1 MKTSNFKIVTNLI
14 FFSIF
19 LLFTSISLF
28 QYLTGKHIVN
38 KSFEYEAS
46 LLQIDFVSSDYG
58 IIKVIKNIVNESI
71 IRLIVSDQFKSVN
84 FNFDVNNNFVN
95 YNENI
100 YEIEDKYY
108 LAGKDLPINFYSQ
121 QDKKQFIK
129 IFKTNKDILK
139 DKLLELIQN
148 KLKLIK
154 KSKRAEIIKLNQ
166 LMINNENIKKYIMN
180 NAKDKNKFF
189 LENCESPNDI
199 VLNYVIKDNA
209 IEDYT
214 IGFNC
219 SEKKQQLTE
228 NQSEIQIEIRLVP
241 ELYKYN
247 VNRDFFNN
255 AYIIYILLSVIFAS
269 LLIFINYKTLTFLN
283 R

>member
-38 KSFEYEAS
+38 ESYEYETS

-58 IIKVIKNIVNESI
+58 ITKVIKNIVNESL
-71 IRLIVSDQFKSVN
+71 IRLILSDQFKSVN
-84 FNFDVNNNFVN
+84 FNFDLNNTFVN
-95 YNENI
+95 YNDKI
-100 YEIEDKYY
+100 YEIEDKYF
-108 LAGKDLPINFYSQ
+108 LAGKDVPLNFYSQ
-121 QDKKQFIK
+121 QDKKQFTK
-129 IFKTNKDILK
+129 IFETNKEILK
-139 DKLLELIQN
+139 DKFLELIQN

-154 KSKRAEIIKLNQ
+154 KLKRAEIIKLNQ

-209 IEDYT
+209 IEDYKV
-214 IGFNC
+214 
-219 SEKKQQLTE
+219 S
-228 NQSEIQIEIRLVP
+228 
-241 ELYKYN
+241 Y
-247 VNRDFFNN
+247 
-255 AYIIYILLSVIFAS
+255 AS
-269 LLIFINYKTLTFLN
+269 DRKT
-283 R
+283 